1 MKTSFLLPHSFK
13 RIGWF
18 LFLVPIVVFIILGIL
33 DIEIFEIMNFKTFA
47 IYNDDNLFNK
57 KGYFKIIKT
66 PILDEILLISCLIGG
81 LFVGFSKLKNE
92 DEMTAKIRYE
102 SLAWATYF
110 NVISIVICTAF
121 IYGFIFFN
129 FMMFFMIS
137 SLFFF
142 VLRFHYMIY
151 KLNKQNSD
159 EE

>member
-13 RIGWF
+13 SIGWF
-18 LFLVPIVVFIILGIL
+18 LFLIPIVLFIILRIL
-33 DIEIFEIMNFKTFA
+33 DIEIFEIMNLKTFA
-47 IYNDDNLFNK
+47 IYNDDNLFGK
-57 KGYFKIIKT
+57 GGYFKIIKT
-66 PILDEILLISCLIGG
+66 PVLDEILLISCLIGG
-81 LFVGFSKLKNE
+81 LFVGFAKLKNE

-110 NVISIVICTAF
+110 NVISIIICTAF
-121 IYGFIFFN
+121 IYGFIFLN